1 MVHKR
6 FVVFFFLV
14 LLTGTAFFS
23 VDTYGADLLDGQTPP
38 VFEQLTRETGLS
50 NMSVSSILQDKDGF
64 LWFGTQGGLNRY
76 DGRQMIVM
84 RNDPFE
90 SEGLVHNLIQTMTY
104 DPKNH
109 EIWIG
114 TYQGI
119 SRYNIYQNTF
129 TNYSVEEHG
138 LSNSV
143 IVSIALDAD
152 GLVWVG
158 TLSGLNSLDPDT
170 GNVKNYTVE
179 GDVVRSVFLASNNT
193 LYLGTHAGL
202 QMYDPDQ
209 DQVVA
214 TDYPITAPA
223 VMLIRENNPGIL
235 TLGLWEGGLMTIDL
249 NTGKTEEILFED
261 NRVYTYIKTSDGI
274 QWVGTWGGGLFALTP
289 DGHITQFSGTLP
301 DGDVHH
307 GVIYS
312 LYQDD
317 SDILWIG
324 TNGGGITKVNPFKRN
339 YVRIKPMKDVS
350 DSLSNGK
357 NNLIFRDRYQQ
368 LWTAIYNQGIERI
381 DEATSTTIKYNDKER
396 HALGDS
402 VICYLDHP
410 EWPLLVGSIDGI
422 SYYDVESDQFYPLD
436 IPIPEGNLV
445 YALTLDHKGRLW
457 IGTYREGVYVYNPVD
472 ESLIQYHHTE
482 SVEGKENELSDN
494 LIYSLLSDSQGR
506 MWVGTNN
513 GLNLLDPNSNKFHTF
528 KREDGEEGQ
537 LPNNTIRKIFEDSNG
552 AIWIATVGGGI
563 AQYQEDTGQFISYT
577 ETHGLG
583 NNTVSG
589 ILEDDHKRL
598 WLATLDGLSV
608 LDLNTHAIYT
618 LLPEDGIG
626 DYEFNAGHFKDLDG
640 SLYFGGSHGITVIPK
655 DFKRLTTTV
664 PTLYIDG
671 FSVLGKPY
679 PNETPF
685 FNDLTLSLSPN
696 ENFVGFKFIALDF
709 DAPEKVKYF
718 YRLIGQNKNFVAN
731 GQYNQAVFSNLPSGT
746 YTFEVYAVTSREMM
760 TDTVSM
766 TFTIDKHWYQTPYA
780 YMFYIL
786 LLFLLIYVVIRLRE
800 RNIMAL
806 KNSELNQVNVQL
818 AVANQQLEKLSI
830 LDSLTGVFNRRHFD
844 QIIEEQFKL
853 AIRSN
858 LPMGFIM
865 LDIDNFKNINDSYGH
880 LLGDKIIIQVAE
892 CAKNIL
898 QRSTDHVF
906 RYGGDEFLITLYDT
920 DLEGVK
926 KMALTLKETLANQKM
941 TTPDGDVLEAIT
953 LSMGLVSEIPDI
965 HTGPEA
971 FIKKA
976 DDALYLAKR
985 EGKNCIVHRGEVID
999 R

>member
-6 FVVFFFLV
+6 FVLLFFLM
-14 LLTGTAFFS
+14 LLMGTALLS
-23 VDTYGADLLDGQTPP
+23 VDTYGANLLDGQTPP

-50 NMSVSSILQDKDGF
+50 NMSVSLILQDKDGF

-76 DGRQMIVM
+76 DGRQMTVM

-90 SEGLVHNLIQTMTY
+90 PQGLVHNLIQTMTY

-119 SRYNIYQNTF
+119 SRYNIYQDTF
-129 TNYSVEEHG
+129 TNYTVEEHG
-138 LSNSV
+138 LSNPV
-143 IVSIALDAD
+143 IVSIALDSD
-152 GLVWVG
+152 SLVWVG
-158 TLSGLNSLDPDT
+158 TLAGLNSLNPET
-170 GNVKNYTVE
+170 GAVKTYPIQ
-179 GDVVRSVFLASNNT
+179 GDVVRSVFLASDNT
-193 LYLGTHAGL
+193 LYLGTHTGL
-202 QMYDPDQ
+202 QMYDPDL
-209 DQVVA
+209 DQVLA
-214 TDYPITAPA
+214 TEYPITAPA

-261 NRVYTYIKTSDGI
+261 NRVYSFLETSDGI
-274 QWVGTWGGGLFALTP
+274 QWVGTWGGGLFAIEP
-289 DGHITQFSGTLP
+289 DGTVTRFPGTLP

-312 LYQDD
+312 LYQDV

-339 YVRIKPMKDVS
+339 YVRVKPMKDIA
-350 DSLSNGK
+350 DSLSSGK
-357 NNLIFRDRYQQ
+357 NNLIFRDRYHQ

-381 DEATSTTIKYNDKER
+381 YMSTLTTIKYNDPDR

-410 EWPLLVGSIDGI
+410 DWPLLVGSTEGI
-422 SYYDVESDQFYPLD
+422 SYYDVESDRFFPYEL
-436 IPIPEGNLV
+436 PIPEDSLV
-445 YALTLDHKGRLW
+445 YALTVDERGRLW
-457 IGTYREGVYVYNPVD
+457 IGTYRKGVYVYDPIT
-472 ESLIQYHHTE
+472 ESLIQYHHTASFE
-482 SVEGKENELSDN
+482 EQELSDN
-494 LIYSLLSDSQGR
+494 LIYSLLSDSKGR
-506 MWVGTNN
+506 IWVGTNN
-513 GLNLLDPNSNKFHTF
+513 GLNLLEPNSSKFHTF
-528 KREDGEEGQ
+528 KREGTEEGQ

-552 AIWIATVGGGI
+552 DIWIATVGGGI
-563 AQYQEDTGQFISYT
+563 AQYEENTRQFISYT

-608 LDLNTHAIYT
+608 LDLNTHDIYT

-626 DYEFNAGHFKDLDG
+626 DYEFNAGHFKDVDG
-640 SLYFGGSHGITVIPK
+640 SLYFGGSHGITVIPR
-655 DFKRLTTTV
+655 DFKRLTTMA
-664 PTLYIDG
+664 PTLYING
-671 FSVLGKPY
+671 FSVLGDPY

-685 FNDLTLSLSPN
+685 FNDLVLALGPN
-696 ENFVGFKFIALDF
+696 ENVIDFKFVALDF
-709 DAPEKVKYF
+709 DAPDKVKYY
-718 YRLIGQNKNFVAN
+718 YRLLGQNEDFTYN
-731 GQYNQAVFSNLPSGT
+731 GFYNQAMFSNLSSGT
-746 YTFEVYAVTSREMM
+746 YTFEVYAVTSRDVM
-760 TDTVSM
+760 TETVSM
-766 TFTIDKHWYQTPYA
+766 TFTIDNHWYQTPYA
-780 YMFYIL
+780 YVFYVL
-786 LLFLLIYVVIRLRE
+786 LLFLFIYVAIRLRE
-800 RNIMAL
+800 QNIMAL
-806 KNSELNQVNVQL
+806 KNSELNQVNIQL
-818 AVANQQLEKLSI
+818 AVANQQLEKLSV

-865 LDIDNFKNINDSYGH
+865 LDIDNFKNINDTYGH
-880 LLGDKIIIQVAE
+880 LLGDEIIIQVAK
-892 CAKNIL
+892 CAQNIL
-898 QRSTDHVF
+898 HRSTDYVF

-920 DLEGVK
+920 DLEGVI
-926 KMALTLKETLANQKM
+926 KMAITLKEALTNQEM
-941 TTPDGDVLEAIT
+941 ITPDGEVLEAIT
-953 LSMGLVSEIPDI
+953 LSIGVFSEIPDI
-965 HTGPEA
+965 HTEPEA

-985 EGKNCIVHRGEVID
+985 EGKNRIVHRGQVID